1 MVVRWSMS
9 RSCKRRRLLA
19 LHIWSYGGPCYDS
32 LVNAHVVRLTCTQV
46 AMCQCNAFLVLIE
59 PVKGNFNV
67 KMATIVGKGELLLF
81 HADATE
87 HSSIFYTF
95 HNS

>member
-1 MVVRWSMS
+1 MHSSGDVSVQRVS
-9 RSCKRRRLLA
+9 
-19 LHIWSYGGPCYDS
+19 S
-32 LVNAHVVRLTCTQV
+32 L
-46 AMCQCNAFLVLIE
+46 LIE

-81 HADATE
+81 HVDATE

-95 HNS
+95 HNRLSVPKYCTNVPPLSSPFFTSFIADY

>member
-1 MVVRWSMS
+1 MHSSGDVSVQRVS
-9 RSCKRRRLLA
+9 
-19 LHIWSYGGPCYDS
+19 S
-32 LVNAHVVRLTCTQV
+32 L
-46 AMCQCNAFLVLIE
+46 LIE

-95 HNS
+95 HNRLSVPKYCTNVPHYRRHFLHHSLRITNACTQARPTML